1 MKKTLT
7 AREITTI
14 GLFTAMTAVLSQI
27 AIPLPFTPMPI
38 SFGLVAVYITGIML
52 KPKHAILTQ
61 ICYLAIGAIGLPVY
75 ANFRGGI
82 GALFG
87 PTGGYLMVYPIM
99 AAIVSISLNSRRSR
113 QLESKKIKKWVYI
126 RSSISI
132 TIAHIVLYV
141 GGTIWLCI
149 STGNSFQAAL
159 ALAVYPFI
167 PLDIVKIVF
176 CVVAII
182 PLRSRMLSMNLL
194 LMDDR
199 YSNIIDKERIK

>member
-141 GGTIWLCI
+141 GGTIWLSI